1 MGVVQ
6 TIAQLTGWSKRQAF
20 HHVSHLTTRDIPV
33 KEVYRLIHKLS
44 SKPILVD
51 KSPSSVREMATLRRL
66 EENFE
71 NPLYLFLTRHP
82 KATVESM
89 MRVQIHPPRPR
100 HTFAEAEQRWRK
112 TNTNVLS
119 FLGTVPDSRW
129 HRLSFEDLMS
139 DTENTLRLITDFIGV
154 HYCPEMADA
163 YDGDRMQS
171 GIGCINLSKRER
183 VEREL
188 GEVWK
193 HIKLPQRQ
201 GPETSDLASRLG
213 YELPLG

>member
-1 MGVVQ
+1 M
-6 TIAQLTGWSKRQAF
+6 
-20 HHVSHLTTRDIPV
+20 
-33 KEVYRLIHKLS
+33 
-44 SKPILVD
+44 VD
-51 KSPSSVREMATLRRL
+51 KSPPSVRDIATLQRL

-89 MRVQIHPPRPR
+89 MRVRIHPPEPK
-100 HTFAEAEQRWRK
+100 HTFAAAEQRWK
-112 TNTNVLS
+112 QDNKNALS
-119 FLGTVPDSRW
+119 FLGDVPRSRW
-129 HRLSFEDLMS
+129 HHLSFEELLADS
-139 DTENTLRLITDFIGV
+139 EAVLRKLTDFLGV
-154 HYCPEMADA
+154 PYFDIMA
-163 YDGDRMQS
+163 YPYELERLRS

-193 HIKLPQRQ
+193 HIKLPQPL

-213 YELPLG
+213 YALPIG